1 MHANHQ
7 PPGASRDRC
16 TGQVTYLTTARD
28 DWSSIG
34 ASANEYT
41 NQEVYNT
48 SGENLGTIRDLL
60 IGPDG
65 KAAAAIINVGRILGI
80 GEKEIAVPFSAIRSE
95 KYGDSR
101 RLVVD
106 ATKEAV
112 QAAPT
117 FARRKQ

>member
-1 MHANHQ
+1 
-7 PPGASRDRC
+7 
-16 TGQVTYLTTARD
+16 
-28 DWSSIG
+28 
-34 ASANEYT
+34 
-41 NQEVYNT
+41 
-48 SGENLGTIRDLL
+48 NLGTIRDLL

-80 GEKEIAVPFSAIRSE
+80 GEKEIAVPFSAIRTE

-101 RLVVD
+101 RIVIE

-112 QAAPT
+112 HAAPT

>member
-1 MHANHQ
+1 M
-7 PPGASRDRC
+7 
-16 TGQVTYLTTARD
+16 
-28 DWSSIG
+28 SIP
-34 ASANEYT
+34 T
-41 NQEVYNT
+41 
-48 SGENLGTIRDLL
+48 
-60 IGPDG
+60 
-65 KAAAAIINVGRILGI
+65 IINVGRILGI